1 MKCSTQDI
9 FFTFAVNIHTMLPL
23 VQNDLWLLP
32 VSDAVETRY
41 NRYEACRKNLCNRYG
56 SLKAF
61 ASAHQF
67 LGFNYDKRRHGWWY
81 REWAPAAHYL
91 SLMGD
96 LNDWNRYEFPL
107 EPAGNGL
114 WEIFLPDGEFGH
126 RLVHGSKLKVLV
138 QSQIGEHER
147 IPVYIKRVIQDVC
160 NKDFAGQFWNPPS
173 PYLFKHP
180 APQLINEPLLIY
192 EAHVGMAQEEEKVG
206 TFKEFTQ
213 NILPRIK
220 SGGYNAIQLMAIAE
234 HPYYGS
240 FGYHVSNFFA
250 PSSRFGTPEELKE
263 LIDTAHGMGLL
274 VIMDLVHSHTVKNIR
289 EGINLFDGSDSQYL
303 HPGERGNHNLWDSK
317 LFNYGKEETL
327 QFLLSNV
334 RYWLEEFL
342 FDGFRFD
349 GVTSML
355 YLDHGIG
362 TSFDTPE
369 KYFNENVDDDAVAYL
384 QLANALCHELNPQA
398 INIAEDVSG
407 MPGLCNPIAEGGLGF
422 GYRLGM
428 GLPDFWIRVLKD
440 EPEEQW
446 NMSEFF
452 FTMTNHLPQTKTV
465 AYAESHDQALVGD
478 QTIAFRLMGK
488 EMYSSMSL
496 DTPSITI
503 DRGIALHKM
512 IRLFTLTLGGEAWLN
527 FMGNEFGHPEWIDF
541 PRQDNSWSY
550 QYARRQW
557 SLADNQNLKYHF
569 MGTFDK
575 AMLDL
580 VKRHSVMQAPPAWM
594 LYADEEHKTVVYE
607 RGNLVFVF
615 NWGGQSIP
623 DYEIPVRKTGDYR
636 IVLTT
641 DDKAFGGFSNIDTS
655 VKFPSEKKKDYITMK
670 VYNVSRVATVY
681 QRIP

>member
-1 MKCSTQDI
+1 
-9 FFTFAVNIHTMLPL
+9 MLPL
-23 VQNDLWLLP
+23 VKNDSWLNP
-32 VSDAVETRY
+32 VSKAVDNRHD
-41 NRYEACRKNLCNRYG
+41 RYEQRLNGIKNRYG
-56 SLKAF
+56 SLMTF
-61 ASAHQF
+61 ATAHQF

-96 LNDWNRYEFPL
+96 FNDWNRYEYPL
-107 EPAGNGL
+107 ELAGNGL
-114 WEIFLPDGEFGH
+114 WEIFLPDSEFGN

-147 IPVYIKRVIQDVC
+147 IPVYIKRVIQDEG
-160 NKDFAGQFWNPPS
+160 NKDFAGQFWNPPT
-173 PYLFKHP
+173 PYKFKH
-180 APQLINEPLLIY
+180 AVPQLKDEPLLIY
-192 EAHVGMAQEEEKVG
+192 ETHVGMAQEEERVG
-206 TFKEFTQ
+206 TYKEFTER
-213 NILPRIK
+213 ILPRIK
-220 SGGYNAIQLMAIAE
+220 VDGYNAIQLMAIAE

-263 LIDTAHGMGLL
+263 LIDTAHGMGML

-303 HPGERGNHNLWDSK
+303 HAGERGNHNLWDSK

-334 RYWLEEFL
+334 RYWLEEFR

-355 YLDHGIG
+355 YIDHGIG
-362 TSFDTPE
+362 TTFDAPE
-369 KYFNENVDDDAVAYL
+369 KYFNENVDADAVTYL
-384 QLANALCHELNPQA
+384 QLANTLCHEMNPKTVT
-398 INIAEDVSG
+398 IAEDVSG
-407 MPGLCNPIAEGGLGF
+407 MPGLCNPIADGGMGF
-422 GYRLGM
+422 DYRLGM
-428 GLPDFWIRVLKD
+428 GLPDFWIKILKD

-446 NMSEFF
+446 NMKNFF

-478 QTIAFRLMGK
+478 KTIAFRLMDK
-488 EMYSSMSL
+488 EMYTAMSV
-496 DTPSITI
+496 DTPSMTV

-541 PRQDNSWSY
+541 PRLDNGWSY

-557 SLADNQNLKYHF
+557 SLVDNPNLKYHF
-569 MGTFDK
+569 MGAFDK
-575 AMLDL
+575 AMLDF
-580 VKRHSVMQAPPAWM
+580 VKHHPVMQAPPAWM
-594 LYADEEHKTVVYE
+594 LYSDEENKTVVYE
-607 RGNLVFVF
+607 RGNLIFVF
-615 NWGGQSIP
+615 NWGHRSIP
-623 DYEIPVRKTGDYR
+623 DYKIPVRQTGDYR
-636 IVLTT
+636 ILLTS
-641 DDKAFGGFSNIDTS
+641 DDKAFGGFGNIDAS
-655 VKFPSEKKKDYITMK
+655 VKFPSEKKGDAITMK

-681 QRIP
+681 QRVP